1 MVKELQR
8 KNVQVWV
15 RINLSDS
22 FRTQNIF
29 AVTIILLLTKYYTG
43 DQIKKNEMGR
53 ACGTYGRQER
63 CIYMVLVGKETTWKT
78 SVDERIILK
87 RIFKNCDGCDGLD

>member
-15 RINLSDS
+15 RINLSAS

-29 AVTIILLLTKYYTG
+29 AVTFILLLTKYYTG
-43 DQIKKNEMGR
+43 DISRRMRWAGHVARMADKR
-53 ACGTYGRQER
+53 DA
-63 CIYMVLVGKETTWKT
+63 YMVLVGKETACKAGV
-78 SVDERIILK
+78 VDWIILK
-87 RIFKNCDGCDGLD
+87 RIFNNFGGCVGLD

>member
-8 KNVQVWV
+8 TNIQVWV
-15 RINLSDS
+15 RINLSAT

-29 AVTIILLLTKYYTG
+29 AVTFILLLTKYYTG

-53 ACGTYGRQER
+53 AYSTYGRQER
-63 CIYMVLVGKETTWKT
+63 CIYGFGG
-78 SVDERIILK
+78 ERDHLEN
-87 RIFKNCDGCDGLD
+87 RRR